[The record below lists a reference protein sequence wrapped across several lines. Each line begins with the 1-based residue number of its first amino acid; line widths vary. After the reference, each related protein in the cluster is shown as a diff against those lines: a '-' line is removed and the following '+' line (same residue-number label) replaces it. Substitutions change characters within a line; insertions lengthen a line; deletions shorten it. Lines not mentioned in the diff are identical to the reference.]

1 MTRFRLL
8 APFAVIPLL
17 AVPLWADTNKDAKK
31 EVAFGIDVARR
42 GLWQEARFRFEQAA
56 LLNPDSAAAFN
67 NLGVT
72 LEQQGEF
79 EKARAAYEKA
89 LQLEPKNISIQQNY
103 DLFREA
109 DEKRNKKTNAN
120 GGRRDGSSSANP
132 GPGGSGGAT
141 AKPGPAPSATPSPAP
156 SPSPSPSEEVSR

>member
-1 MTRFRLL
+1 MRFRFYF
-8 APFAVIPLL
+8 PFAAVLL
-17 AVPLWADTNKDAKK
+17 LVSRPISADDHPEKDAKK

-56 LLNPDSAAAFN
+56 ALNPDSPSAFN

-79 EKARAAYEKA
+79 EKARIAYERA
-89 LQLEPKNISIQQNY
+89 LELNPKNVSIQQNY

-109 DEKRNKKTNAN
+109 DEKRNKKLKKDA
-120 GGRRDGSSSANP
+120 AP
-132 GPGGSGGAT
+132 
-141 AKPGPAPSATPSPAP
+141 KPKETPTPDPAAPKVPAP
-156 SPSPSPSEEVSR
+156 ERRQ